1 MEDIKIWVLSG
12 VLSIV
17 GVAMVTLVKWF
28 INQALQRLDEMV
40 RDIKELTATI
50 TKQEERILVLQKD
63 NAAANQRMNN
73 HAERLRDIEQ
83 DVAVLKT
90 KL

>member
-12 VLSIV
+12 VLSVV

-50 TKQEERILVLQKD
+50 YKQEERILVLQKD
-63 NAAANQRMNN
+63 NATANQRMNN
-73 HAERLRDIEQ
+73 HAERLRELEQ

-90 KL
+90 KK